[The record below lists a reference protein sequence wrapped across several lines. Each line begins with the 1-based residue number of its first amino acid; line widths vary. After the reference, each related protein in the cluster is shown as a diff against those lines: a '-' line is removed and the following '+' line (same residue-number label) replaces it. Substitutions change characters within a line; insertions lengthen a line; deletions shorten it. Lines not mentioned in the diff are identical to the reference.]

1 MIFII
6 NPAHLIPFTVQPLL
20 TVTRKS
26 FILARDDT
34 FRERFMELRKFDTES
49 AHFQDIL
56 SELDISFQP
65 R

>member
-1 MIFII
+1 MFIYI
-6 NPAHLIPFTVQPLL
+6 HPLQPLL

-34 FRERFMELRKFDTES
+34 FSQRFMELRKFDTES
-49 AHFQDIL
+49 VHFQDIL
-56 SELDISFQP
+56 SELAISFQP